1 MADYPIIADVSAYI
15 VRMLREKMCPEP
27 IPSPNNIEI
36 SSPASQDVD
45 YIVGLYLYDIRED
58 VGISTPPFMKRGK
71 VQLTRPPRPFALYY
85 MVFINGSS
93 QMGLKDPDIQKIIGK
108 VAQIVS
114 DHNSVE
120 PSRLQSWLQD
130 TEPPIVLSQ
139 AKISL
144 EEKVRVWQAINK
156 PYQISL
162 FYKAAPV
169 FLSSGEVIDTPR
181 VIDASISLQ
190 NAGDTESEETAERR
204 EP

>member
-15 VRMLREKMCPEP
+15 VRTLRQKMCPEP

-45 YIVGLYLYDIRED
+45 YILGLYLYDVKEEND
-58 VGISTPPFMKRGK
+58 VTRPPNIQRGR
-71 VQLTRPPRPFALYY
+71 VQLTLPPRPYSLYY

-93 QMGLKDPDIQKIIGK
+93 QMGLKAPDIQKIIGR
-108 VAQIVS
+108 VAQIIN
-114 DHNSVE
+114 DNNSVL
-120 PSRLQSWLQD
+120 PNQLQSWLD
-130 TEPPIVLSQ
+130 TEEPPIVLSQ

-144 EEKVRVWQAINK
+144 EEKVRVWSAINK

-169 FLSSGEVIDTPR
+169 FLSSEVVINTPR
-181 VIDASISLQ
+181 VVDASFGVHIT
-190 NAGDTESEETAERR
+190 GEGR
-204 EP
+204 E

>member
-15 VRMLREKMCPEP
+15 VKTLRQKMCPEP

-45 YIVGLYLYDIRED
+45 YILGLYLYDVREEND
-58 VGISTPPFMKRGK
+58 VTRPPQIQRGR
-71 VQLTRPPRPFALYY
+71 VQLTVPPKPYSLYY

-93 QMGLKDPDIQKIIGK
+93 QMGLKAPDIQKIIGR
-108 VAQIVS
+108 VAQIIN
-114 DHNSVE
+114 DNNSVL
-120 PSRLQSWLQD
+120 PNQLQSWLEAD
-130 TEPPIVLSQ
+130 EPPIVLSQ

-144 EEKVRVWQAINK
+144 EEKVRVWSAINK

-169 FLSSGEVIDTPR
+169 FLSSEIVINTPR
-181 VIDASISLQ
+181 V
-190 NAGDTESEETAERR
+190 TEAAFGVQVTGERR
-204 EP
+204 EQ

>member
-15 VRMLREKMCPEP
+15 VRTLREKMCPEP

-58 VGISTPPFMKRGK
+58 VEVTQPNYITHGR
-71 VQLTRPPRPFALYY
+71 VQIQRPPRPYALYY
-85 MVFINGSS
+85 MVFINGGS

-108 VAQIVS
+108 VAQIVN
-114 DHNSVE
+114 DNSAVN
-120 PSRLQSWLQD
+120 PVTLQSWL
-130 TEPPIVLSQ
+130 TVEEPPIILSQ

-156 PYQISL
+156 PYQVSL
-162 FYKAAPV
+162 FYRAAPV
-169 FLSSGEVIDTPR
+169 FLSSAEVIDTPR
-181 VIDASISLQ
+181 VVDASFSLQ
-190 NAGDTESEETAERR
+190 LNSERR
-204 EP
+204 EEE